1 MTERTP
7 ASSLSASLLA
17 SELDEREI
25 ARSNLDN
32 ATEPQPPALSEA
44 ERADTD
50 AFLNEVL
57 QILPLIGLRAFE
69 KPKPVATLLPSDP
82 ASATPATP
90 GGQLDTVIV
99 PARPEGFEKVFLGE
113 HCWRA
118 IRISYGMRDKIKYV
132 AAYRTQPNSAITHYA
147 RVASIEPYGEEG
159 KYKLNFTEPAKAI
172 QPIPFSDAPSG
183 SMQGPRY
190 TTFKK
195 LMSARKLTDLF

>member
-1 MTERTP
+1 MKWLEHALVNRATQ
-7 ASSLSASLLA
+7 AN
-17 SELDEREI
+17 
-25 ARSNLDN
+25 RSNLDN